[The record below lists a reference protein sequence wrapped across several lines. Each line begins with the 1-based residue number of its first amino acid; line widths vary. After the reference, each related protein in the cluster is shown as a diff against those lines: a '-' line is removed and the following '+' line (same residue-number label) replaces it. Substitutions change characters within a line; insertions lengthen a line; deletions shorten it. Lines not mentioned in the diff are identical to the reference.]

1 MDLSKRPIDAGSLK
15 VGSYIVIDEVPC
27 KVVEMDKSKP
37 GKHGSAKVRIV
48 AIGLFDGVKRSI
60 VVPVDQKVEQPVVEK
75 KSAQVIALTP
85 QSIQLMDLSS
95 YEVYEVPKD
104 NVEPSIIDKLST
116 GVEVEVWEVLGHR
129 RLVRIK

>member
-1 MDLSKRPIDAGSLK
+1 MSKRPIDAGSLK